1 MGKRTQKSR
10 EVDGRQVKLLTQEEL
25 QQICQKAVEDG
36 VAKYITVQKQKK
48 KEEWRSLLFRTKKLL
63 ENYTK
68 LKDYA
73 EQAVVTLE
81 QAEEVD
87 QTLVNL
93 DVLMKFH
100 LFDEDKTLHR
110 QLRGVNAVKM
120 IMAHVD
126 RMLEVYRNN
135 CLNSSQEVMHRRWFV
150 MEYMY
155 LEREDSKKNT
165 KEIAEIYQTDISNIQ
180 KDAKEARNDLTI
192 LFFGLDAMVLYEIKD

>member
-1 MGKRTQKSR
+1 MGKNTPGKRKTVRLS
-10 EVDGRQVKLLTQEEL
+10 EEEL
-25 QQICQKAVEDG
+25 KELCQKAVEDG
-36 VAKYITVQKQKK
+36 VSKYITVQNQKK
-48 KEEWRSLLFRTKKLL
+48 KQEWRGLLFRTKKLL

-87 QTLVNL
+87 ETLVNM
-93 DVLMKFH
+93 DVLMKFK
-100 LFDEDKTLHR
+100 LFEDDKTLHR
-110 QLRGVNAVKM
+110 QLRGVNAVKF

-126 RMLEVYRNN
+126 RMLEVYKSN

-150 MEYMY
+150 IEYMY
-155 LEREDSKKNT
+155 LEREDTKKTT

-180 KDAKEARNDLTI
+180 KDAKEARNDLTT
-192 LFFGLDAMVLYEIKD
+192 LFFGLDAMVLYEIRD

>member
-1 MGKRTQKSR
+1 MGKNTLGKQKTVRLS
-10 EVDGRQVKLLTQEEL
+10 EEEL
-25 QQICQKAVEDG
+25 KELCQKAVEDG
-36 VAKYITVQKQKK
+36 VSKYITVQNQKK
-48 KEEWRSLLFRTKKLL
+48 KQEWRGLLFRTKKLL

-87 QTLVNL
+87 ETLVNM
-93 DVLMKFH
+93 DVLMKFK
-100 LFDEDKTLHR
+100 LFEDDKTLHR
-110 QLRGVNAVKM
+110 QLRGVNAVKF

-126 RMLEVYRNN
+126 RMLEVYKSN

-150 MEYMY
+150 IEYMY
-155 LEREDSKKNT
+155 LEREDIKKTT

-180 KDAKEARNDLTI
+180 KDAKEARNDLTT
-192 LFFGLDAMVLYEIKD
+192 LFFGLDAMVLYEIRD

>member
-1 MGKRTQKSR
+1 MGKNTPGKRKTVRLS
-10 EVDGRQVKLLTQEEL
+10 EEEL
-25 QQICQKAVEDG
+25 KELCQKAVEDG
-36 VAKYITVQKQKK
+36 VSKYITVQNQKK
-48 KEEWRSLLFRTKKLL
+48 KQEWRGLLFRTKKLL

-87 QTLVNL
+87 ETLVNM
-93 DVLMKFH
+93 DVLMKFK
-100 LFDEDKTLHR
+100 LFEDDKTLHR
-110 QLRGVNAVKM
+110 QLRGVNAVKF

-126 RMLEVYRNN
+126 RMLEVYKSN

-150 MEYMY
+150 IEYMY
-155 LEREDSKKNT
+155 LEMEDAKKTT

-180 KDAKEARNDLTI
+180 KDAKEARNDLTT
-192 LFFGLDAMVLYEIKD
+192 LFFGLDAMVLYEIRD

>member
-1 MGKRTQKSR
+1 MGKNTPGKPKTVRLS
-10 EVDGRQVKLLTQEEL
+10 QEEL
-25 QQICQKAVEDG
+25 RELCQKAVEDG
-36 VAKYITVQKQKK
+36 VSKYITVQNQKK
-48 KEEWRSLLFRTKKLL
+48 KQEWRGLLFRTKKLL

-87 QTLVNL
+87 ETLVNM
-93 DVLMKFH
+93 DVLTKFK
-100 LFDEDKTLHR
+100 LFEDDKTLHR
-110 QLRGVNAVKM
+110 QLRGVNAVKF

-126 RMLEVYRNN
+126 RMLDVYKNN

-150 MEYMY
+150 IEYMY
-155 LEREDSKKNT
+155 LEREDSKKTT

-180 KDAKEARNDLTI
+180 KDAKEARNDLTT
-192 LFFGLDAMVLYEIKD
+192 LFFGLDAMVFYEIND

>member
-1 MGKRTQKSR
+1 MGKSTPRKQKTVRLS
-10 EVDGRQVKLLTQEEL
+10 EEEL
-25 QQICQKAVEDG
+25 KELCQKAVEDG
-36 VAKYITVQKQKK
+36 VSKYITVQNQKK
-48 KEEWRSLLFRTKKLL
+48 RQEWRGLLFRTKKLL

-87 QTLVNL
+87 ETLVNM
-93 DVLMKFH
+93 DVLMKFK
-100 LFDEDKTLHR
+100 LFEDDKTLHR
-110 QLRGVNAVKM
+110 QLRGVNAVKF

-126 RMLEVYRNN
+126 RMLEVYKSN

-150 MEYMY
+150 IEYMY
-155 LEREDSKKNT
+155 LEREDTKKTT

-180 KDAKEARNDLTI
+180 KDAKEARNDLTT
-192 LFFGLDAMVLYEIKD
+192 LFFGLDAMVLYEIRD

>member
-1 MGKRTQKSR
+1 MGKNTPGKQKTVRLS
-10 EVDGRQVKLLTQEEL
+10 EEEL
-25 QQICQKAVEDG
+25 KELCQKAVEDG
-36 VAKYITVQKQKK
+36 VYKYITVQNQKK
-48 KEEWRSLLFRTKKLL
+48 KQEWRGLLFRTKKLL

-87 QTLVNL
+87 ETLVNM
-93 DVLMKFH
+93 DVLMKFK
-100 LFDEDKTLHR
+100 LFEDDKTLHR
-110 QLRGVNAVKM
+110 QLRGVNAVKF

-126 RMLEVYRNN
+126 RMLEVYKSN

-150 MEYMY
+150 IEYMY
-155 LEREDSKKNT
+155 LEREDTKKTT

-180 KDAKEARNDLTI
+180 KDAKEARNDLTT
-192 LFFGLDAMVLYEIKD
+192 LFFGLDAMVLYEIRD

>member
-1 MGKRTQKSR
+1 MGKNTPGKQKTVRLS
-10 EVDGRQVKLLTQEEL
+10 EAEL
-25 QQICQKAVEDG
+25 KELCQKAVEDG
-36 VAKYITVQKQKK
+36 VSKYITVQNQKK
-48 KEEWRSLLFRTKKLL
+48 KQEWRGLLFRTKKLL

-87 QTLVNL
+87 ETLVNM
-93 DVLMKFH
+93 DVLMKFK
-100 LFDEDKTLHR
+100 LFEDDKTLHR
-110 QLRGVNAVKM
+110 QLRGVNAVKF

-126 RMLEVYRNN
+126 RMLEVYKSN

-150 MEYMY
+150 IEYMY
-155 LEREDSKKNT
+155 LEREDTKKTT

-180 KDAKEARNDLTI
+180 KDAKEARNDLTT
-192 LFFGLDAMVLYEIKD
+192 LFFGLDAMVLYEIRD

>member
-1 MGKRTQKSR
+1 MGKNTPGKQKTVRLS
-10 EVDGRQVKLLTQEEL
+10 EEEL
-25 QQICQKAVEDG
+25 KELCQKAVEDG
-36 VAKYITVQKQKK
+36 VSKYITVQNQKK
-48 KEEWRSLLFRTKKLL
+48 KQEWRGLLFRTKKLL

-87 QTLVNL
+87 ETLVNM
-93 DVLMKFH
+93 DVLMKFK
-100 LFDEDKTLHR
+100 LFEDDKTLHR
-110 QLRGVNAVKM
+110 QLRGVNAVKF

-126 RMLEVYRNN
+126 RMLEVYKSN

-150 MEYMY
+150 IEYMY
-155 LEREDSKKNT
+155 LEMEDAKKTT

-180 KDAKEARNDLTI
+180 KDAKEARNDLTT
-192 LFFGLDAMVLYEIKD
+192 LFFGLDAMVLYEIRD

>member
-1 MGKRTQKSR
+1 MGKNTPGKPKTVRLS
-10 EVDGRQVKLLTQEEL
+10 QEEL
-25 QQICQKAVEDG
+25 RELCQKAVEDG
-36 VAKYITVQKQKK
+36 VSKYITVQNQKK
-48 KEEWRSLLFRTKKLL
+48 KQEWRGLLFRTKKLL

-87 QTLVNL
+87 ETLVNM
-93 DVLMKFH
+93 DVLTKFK
-100 LFDEDKTLHR
+100 LFEDDKTLHR
-110 QLRGVNAVKM
+110 QLRGVNAVKF

-126 RMLEVYRNN
+126 RMLDVYKNN

-150 MEYMY
+150 IEYMY
-155 LEREDSKKNT
+155 LEREDSKKTT

-180 KDAKEARNDLTI
+180 KDAKEARNDLTT

>member
-1 MGKRTQKSR
+1 MGKNTPGKQKTVRLS
-10 EVDGRQVKLLTQEEL
+10 EEEL
-25 QQICQKAVEDG
+25 KELCQKAVEDG
-36 VAKYITVQKQKK
+36 VSKYITVQNQKK
-48 KEEWRSLLFRTKKLL
+48 KQEWRGLLFRTKKLL

-87 QTLVNL
+87 ETLVNM
-93 DVLMKFH
+93 DVLMKFK
-100 LFDEDKTLHR
+100 LFEDDKTLHR
-110 QLRGVNAVKM
+110 QLRGVNAVKF

-126 RMLEVYRNN
+126 RMLEVYKSN

-150 MEYMY
+150 TEYMY
-155 LEREDSKKNT
+155 LEREDAKKTT

-180 KDAKEARNDLTI
+180 KDAKEARNDLTT
-192 LFFGLDAMVLYEIKD
+192 LFFGLDAMVLYEIRD

>member
-1 MGKRTQKSR
+1 MSKNTTRKKKTVRLS
-10 EVDGRQVKLLTQEEL
+10 EEEL
-25 QQICQKAVEDG
+25 KELCQKAVEDG
-36 VAKYITVQKQKK
+36 VSKYITVQNQKK
-48 KEEWRSLLFRTKKLL
+48 RQEWRGLLFRTKKLL

-87 QTLVNL
+87 ETLVNM
-93 DVLMKFH
+93 DVLMKFK
-100 LFDEDKTLHR
+100 LFEDDKTLHR
-110 QLRGVNAVKM
+110 QLRGVNAVKF

-126 RMLEVYRNN
+126 RMLEVYKSN

-150 MEYMY
+150 IEYMY
-155 LEREDSKKNT
+155 LEREDTKKTT

-180 KDAKEARNDLTI
+180 KDAKEARNDLTT
-192 LFFGLDAMVLYEIKD
+192 LFFGLDALVLYEIRD

>member
-1 MGKRTQKSR
+1 MGKNTPGKQKTVRLS
-10 EVDGRQVKLLTQEEL
+10 EEEL
-25 QQICQKAVEDG
+25 KELCQKAVEDG
-36 VAKYITVQKQKK
+36 VSKYITVQNQKK
-48 KEEWRSLLFRTKKLL
+48 RQEWRGLLFRTKKLL

-87 QTLVNL
+87 ETLVNM
-93 DVLMKFH
+93 DVLMKFK
-100 LFDEDKTLHR
+100 LFEDDKTLHR
-110 QLRGVNAVKM
+110 QLRGVNAVKF

-126 RMLEVYRNN
+126 RMLEVYKSN

-150 MEYMY
+150 IEYMY
-155 LEREDSKKNT
+155 LEREDTKKTT

-180 KDAKEARNDLTI
+180 KDAKEARNDLTT
-192 LFFGLDAMVLYEIKD
+192 LFFGLDALVLYEIRD

>member
-1 MGKRTQKSR
+1 MGKNTPGKQKTVRLS
-10 EVDGRQVKLLTQEEL
+10 EEEL
-25 QQICQKAVEDG
+25 KELCQKAVEDG
-36 VAKYITVQKQKK
+36 VSKYITVQNQKK
-48 KEEWRSLLFRTKKLL
+48 KQEWRGLLFRTKKLL

-87 QTLVNL
+87 ETLVNM
-93 DVLMKFH
+93 DVLMKFK
-100 LFDEDKTLHR
+100 LFEDDKTLHR
-110 QLRGVNAVKM
+110 QLRGVNAVKF

-126 RMLEVYRNN
+126 RMLEVYKSN

-150 MEYMY
+150 IEYMY
-155 LEREDSKKNT
+155 LESEDAKKTT

-180 KDAKEARNDLTI
+180 KDAKEARNDLTT
-192 LFFGLDAMVLYEIKD
+192 LFFGLDAMVLYEIRD

>member
-1 MGKRTQKSR
+1 MGKSTPGKPKTVRLS
-10 EVDGRQVKLLTQEEL
+10 QEEL
-25 QQICQKAVEDG
+25 KELCQKAVEDG
-36 VAKYITVQKQKK
+36 VSKYITVQNQKK
-48 KEEWRSLLFRTKKLL
+48 KQEWRGLLFRTKKLL

-87 QTLVNL
+87 ETLVNM
-93 DVLMKFH
+93 DVLMKFK
-100 LFDEDKTLHR
+100 LFEDDKTLHR
-110 QLRGVNAVKM
+110 QLRGVNAVKF

-126 RMLEVYRNN
+126 RMLEVYKSN

-150 MEYMY
+150 IEYMY
-155 LEREDSKKNT
+155 LEREDGKKTT

-180 KDAKEARNDLTI
+180 KDAKEARNDLTT
-192 LFFGLDAMVLYEIKD
+192 LFFGLDAMVLYEIRD